1 MAKKPTKA
9 EKFQQSGIYQQTM
22 APIYDRIS
30 QYDKTDD
37 QLREQAT
44 NAYQPTYD
52 MERLS
57 LDQRLQTALQG
68 YQNQLSTMEGGYSRQ
83 LDQNTALF
91 DKRLSDMLVSIT
103 KRGMGRSSL
112 VGTGSAALTSQQQA
126 AAQAILN
133 EYQAQR
139 NAIGGNIALAHQQQA
154 DAARQMASSY
164 AQQIEARMNELRD
177 KNMEAK
183 DRLMLEAVA
192 LHNSTMQ
199 LWNKFGKKS
208 GSKSTARPTGS
219 TNPGTSTPSGNS
231 TSDSIDRISGN
242 QNNGYKQNPQ
252 YGDTR
257 RVIG

>member
-1 MAKKPTKA
+1 MAKGLTKD
-9 EKFQQSGIYQQTM
+9 EKFKQSDAYKTNL
-22 APIYDRIS
+22 APLYES
-30 QYDKTDD
+30 LNQYNKTDD
-37 QLREQAT
+37 QLRDQAT

-83 LDQNTALF
+83 LDQNSALF

-133 EYQAQR
+133 EYQTQR

-177 KNMEAK
+177 KNMAAR
-183 DRLMLEAVA
+183 DALMLEIAT
-192 LHNSTMQ
+192 LYNSTKQ
-199 LWNKFGKKS
+199 IWNKQNKGGGKKS
-208 GSKSTARPTGS
+208 TSKPTGS
-219 TNPGTSTPSGNS
+219 TNPGTSTQPSDS
-231 TSDSIDRISGN
+231 TSEAINRITGN
-242 QNNGYKQNPQ
+242 QDNGYKQNPQ